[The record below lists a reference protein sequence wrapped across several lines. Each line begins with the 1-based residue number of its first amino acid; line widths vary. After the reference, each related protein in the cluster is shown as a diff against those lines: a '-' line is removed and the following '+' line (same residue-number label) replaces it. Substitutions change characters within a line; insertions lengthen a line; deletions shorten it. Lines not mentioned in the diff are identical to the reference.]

1 MSNRIVVVVTGIT
14 SGIAF
19 ADMLAVNTALPFIQR
34 GFGVDAADA
43 HWIAEIYLLFV
54 ASVMMTGG
62 ALADRWGTRTV
73 LTLGMS
79 LFTVS
84 SLLCA
89 LSGSTGELIG
99 ARGLQGMS
107 AALMAPASMA
117 LINASFP
124 PGERGK
130 AIGTWAAVSSLMI
143 PFGPLIGGV
152 AVDYATWHWIFFLN
166 LPIGVVVLCL
176 MRFVPVPAYEN
187 RHTRPI
193 DWFGACLSILTLG
206 ALVFGLLEASRR
218 GFSSVLVQLSFLA
231 GGVSLVVFIFSQR
244 VITHPMLPLQM
255 LSRNP
260 LMALSVM
267 TLLLF
272 GGFQS
277 GLYFLP
283 FLMAQGLGYS
293 ALAAGA
299 AGLPIALCVIAFS
312 RLVGKKVDRLGPRVF
327 LIAGPLCIA
336 AGLAW
341 LSRIEPHWHYFPE
354 VGIGILAIAVGTGL
368 VVTPLTALAV
378 AALGPQNS
386 GLASGINNSISRVGM
401 LIGIAVMVVVLTGV
415 FRSTLIDTMAM
426 SELPAASREAILEN
440 VAQLAELKW
449 PQDLDSDRVA
459 LLSVARTVAF
469 LQGIGQVM
477 LLAAT
482 MVMCSVFL
490 VPWASLRARED
501 QSR

>member
-1 MSNRIVVVVTGIT
+1 
-14 SGIAF
+14 
-19 ADMLAVNTALPFIQR
+19 
-34 GFGVDAADA
+34 
-43 HWIAEIYLLFV
+43 
-54 ASVMMTGG
+54 
-62 ALADRWGTRTV
+62 
-73 LTLGMS
+73 
-79 LFTVS
+79 
-84 SLLCA
+84 
-89 LSGSTGELIG
+89 
-99 ARGLQGMS
+99 
-107 AALMAPASMA
+107 
-117 LINASFP
+117 
-124 PGERGK
+124 
-130 AIGTWAAVSSLMI
+130 
-143 PFGPLIGGV
+143 
-152 AVDYATWHWIFFLN
+152 
-166 LPIGVVVLCL
+166 
-176 MRFVPVPAYEN
+176 
-187 RHTRPI
+187 
-193 DWFGACLSILTLG
+193 
-206 ALVFGLLEASRR
+206 
-218 GFSSVLVQLSFLA
+218 
-231 GGVSLVVFIFSQR
+231 
-244 VITHPMLPLQM
+244 MLPLQM

-293 ALAAGA
+293 ALESGA

-312 RLVGKKVDRLGPRVF
+312 RLVGKKVDQFGPRVF
-327 LIAGPLCIA
+327 LIAGPLCMA

-341 LSRIEPHWHYFPE
+341 LSRIESHWHYFPE

-415 FRSTLIDTMAM
+415 FRSALIDTTAM
-426 SELPAASREAILEN
+426 SELPSASREAILEN

-449 PQDLDSDRVA
+449 PQGLDSDRVA
-459 LLSVARTVAF
+459 LLSVERTVAF
-469 LQGIGQVM
+469 LQGISQVM

-501 QSR
+501 